1 MMEVT
6 VGLVTLALVVT
17 TWALGRLVSHLQ
29 HPERDL
35 ERHS

>member
-1 MMEVT
+1 MELI

-17 TWALGRLVSHLQ
+17 TWALGGLVSRLKD
-29 HPERDL
+29 PERDP